1 MNPLRVKTVLISVLL
16 VSFVATSLFLS
27 AGKSH
32 EPRNLA
38 LCKQEVRAYV
48 TSKQYMEDIRTVT
61 SEAEKY
67 IAEHI
72 NNSKRNA
79 IVLDVDETSLSNLK
93 YELQMDFGYTSS
105 TWSEWK
111 SKSQATPILPTLQ
124 LYKWAQAKKLILFF
138 ITGTTEDL
146 RESMKVNLLNA
157 GYLSWDSLYMRPVN
171 NHERASVYKPKIR
184 KEITERGYYILASI
198 GDQESDL
205 SGDYAEKTFKLPNPM
220 YLVK

>member
-1 MNPLRVKTVLISVLL
+1 MILLRLKTVLTSILI
-16 VSFVATSLFLS
+16 VSFASTSLFLS

-48 TSKQYMEDIRTVT
+48 TSKQYTEDIRTVT

-67 IAEHI
+67 VAQHI
-72 NNSKRNA
+72 NTSNRNA
-79 IVLDVDETSLSNLK
+79 IVLDIDETSLSNLK

-111 SKSQATPILPTLQ
+111 SKSKATPILPTLQ
-124 LYKWAQAKKLILFF
+124 LYKWAQSKKLALFF

-146 RESMKVNLLNA
+146 REPMKANLLNA
-157 GYLSWDSLYMRPVN
+157 GYTSWDSLYMRPVN
-171 NHERASVYKPKIR
+171 DHERASVYKPKVR
-184 KEITERGYYILASI
+184 KEITEGGYYILANI

-205 SGDYAEKTFKLPNPM
+205 TGGYAEKTFKLPNPM

>member
-1 MNPLRVKTVLISVLL
+1 MNLLRVKTVLISILV

-27 AGKSH
+27 AKRGH

-38 LCKQEVRAYV
+38 LCKQEVKAYV
-48 TSKQYMEDIRTVT
+48 TSKQYMDDIRAVI

-67 IAEHI
+67 ITEHI
-72 NNSKRNA
+72 NTSNRNA
-79 IVLDVDETSLSNLK
+79 IVLDIDETSLSNLK

-105 TWSEWK
+105 TWSEWRW
-111 SKSQATPILPTLQ
+111 KSQSTPILPTLE
-124 LYKWAQAKKLILFF
+124 LCRWAESKKLALFF

-146 RESMKVNLLNA
+146 REPVKANLLNA
-157 GYLSWDSLYMRPVN
+157 GYTSWDSLYMRPVN
-171 NHERASVYKPKIR
+171 NHERASVYKPEVR
-184 KEITERGYYILASI
+184 KEITQRGYHILTSI

-205 SGDYAEKTFKLPNPM
+205 VGGYAEKTFKLPNPM

>member
-1 MNPLRVKTVLISVLL
+1 MNLLRVKTVLISVLL
-16 VSFVATSLFLS
+16 VSFVAMSLFLS
-27 AGKSH
+27 ARKSH

-38 LCKQEVRAYV
+38 LCKREVRAYV
-48 TSKQYMEDIRTVT
+48 TSKQYMEDILAVT

-72 NNSKRNA
+72 NTSERNA
-79 IVLDVDETSLSNLK
+79 IILDVDETSLSNLK

-105 TWSEWK
+105 TWAEWK
-111 SKSQATPILPTLQ
+111 WKSQATPILPTLQ
-124 LYKWAQAKKLILFF
+124 LYRWVQAKKLALFF

-146 RESMKVNLLNA
+146 RESMKANLLNA
-157 GYLSWDSLYMRPVN
+157 GYTSWDSLYMRPVN
-171 NHERASVYKPKIR
+171 NHERASVYKPEVR

-205 SGDYAEKTFKLPNPM
+205 TGGYVEKTFKLPNPM